1 MKKLLL
7 ATLIVIFSLSIASAQ
22 SNKIVFGP
30 LEGDDA
36 GVLTVHNAESIEVE
50 LWVRTD
56 PDNPDWIIAVSHG
69 LLSEDAIIAE
79 RNGMDPEPEYN
90 MPNWESFFVDG
101 PFVHD
106 PDYAYPIPI
115 GWTCE
120 MQVALCVWNPGCSLD
135 TQGEWDLYGTW
146 LMVTN
151 TEIPVEQTYYPFE
164 MGWYPHSGQ
173 GTSWAFEVPPGGII
187 EPEQSYCGLF
197 FEPETSIDE
206 NESLPEEFFLFQN
219 YPNPF
224 NTKTTI
230 QYSLPEESN
239 VTIEIYNILGRRIET
254 LISGIQPPGS
264 HSVVWDAENQPSGVY
279 FYWIK
284 AGKYKESRS
293 CLLLK

>member
-1 MKKLLL
+1 MKNLFWTLLIIF
-7 ATLIVIFSLSIASAQ
+7 LITASASAQ
-22 SNKIVFGP
+22 SNMIVFGP
-30 LEGDDA
+30 LEGDEA
-36 GVLTVHNAESIEVE
+36 GILTVHNAEHIGIE

-56 PDNPDWIIAVSHG
+56 PGNPVGIVGVAHG
-69 LLSEDAIIAE
+69 LMSEDVIISQ
-79 RNGMDPEPEYN
+79 RNGMEPEPEYD
-90 MPNWESFFVDG
+90 MPDWESFFVDG

-187 EPEQSYCGLF
+187 EPEQSYLGLY
-197 FEPETSIDE
+197 FEPETGIGEDQ
-206 NESLPEEFFLFQN
+206 SLPARFSLAQN

-224 NTKTTI
+224 NATTTI
-230 QYSLPEESN
+230 KYSLPEETK
-239 VTIEIYNILGRRIET
+239 VAIEIYNILGRKVET
-254 LISGIQPPGS
+254 LIQEKQAAGS
-264 HSVVWDAENQPSGVY
+264 RQVVWNAENQPSGVY

-284 AGKYKESRS
+284 AGEYEESRS